1 MQMLSAFSL
10 IIGNDILAQMMVGYG
25 MTIGAAFVIFIICKR
40 FYTTEVGLYAMLIF
54 LTTYVVEFLVGITFK
69 IMILILIVKY
79 TRRTNE
85 KM

>member
-1 MQMLSAFSL
+1 MSEAMFDL
-10 IIGNDILAQMMVGYG
+10 MY
-25 MTIGAAFVIFIICKR
+25 FI
-40 FYTTEVGLYAMLIF
+40 
-54 LTTYVVEFLVGITFK
+54 EFLVGITFK

>member
-1 MQMLSAFSL
+1 MSEAMVDL
-10 IIGNDILAQMMVGYG
+10 I
-25 MTIGAAFVIFIICKR
+25 
-40 FYTTEVGLYAMLIF
+40 
-54 LTTYVVEFLVGITFK
+54 YVVEFLVGITFK